1 MSLLWDCFGRNANY
15 SSTIKPRKVL
25 ADSSCEEVPSEQKG
39 EGLKTKDIWDLC
51 NQGDHD
57 GVRNVLEKG
66 ESPNLK
72 RRYSLSES
80 KVLNRTCLIAA
91 VRGQHMKVVEL
102 LLKQRKTDVNFQ
114 DDQGM
119 AALHYACVR
128 ENTQIIEMLLSHPK
142 VNPNVREWNG
152 DRSPIELAVI
162 GGHLDA
168 VQILLASSQVRV
180 DMKNGISIQTL
191 AG

>member
-1 MSLLWDCFGRNANY
+1 MLS
-15 SSTIKPRKVL
+15 
-25 ADSSCEEVPSEQKG
+25 DSSCEEVPSEQKG
-39 EGLKTKDIWDLC
+39 EGLETKDIWDLC

-57 GVRNVLEKG
+57 GVRKVLEKG

-142 VNPNVREWNG
+142 VNPNLREWNG
-152 DRSPIELAVI
+152 DRSPLELAVI

>member
-1 MSLLWDCFGRNANY
+1 
-15 SSTIKPRKVL
+15 
-25 ADSSCEEVPSEQKG
+25 
-39 EGLKTKDIWDLC
+39 
-51 NQGDHD
+51 
-57 GVRNVLEKG
+57 
-66 ESPNLK
+66 
-72 RRYSLSES
+72 
-80 KVLNRTCLIAA
+80 
-91 VRGQHMKVVEL
+91 MKVVEL
-102 LLKQRKTDVNFQ
+102 LLKQRKTDVNCQ

-142 VNPNVREWNG
+142 VNPNLREWNG
-152 DRSPIELAVI
+152 DRSPLELAVI

-180 DMKNGISIQTL
+180 DMKNGISLQTL